1 MFATK
6 QTTIVPD
13 IHGEQNSGNI
23 NLGQIPNLEL
33 ESEPGH
39 MIQED
44 GGKFDLQF
52 GRMALG
58 SSTTF
63 AGTVSSSATFPAGHI
78 IQIAQ
83 VTTTDTQTFNN
94 QDWTTTVSNFNPS
107 LITKKTNSKI
117 LVETNQFWGGAEGGA
132 EGVGVRLYRND
143 GTGYA
148 EVTATR
154 VTSLSWSCW
163 FDVPGFSGDNYA
175 PHGVTASYLDSPN
188 VAAGTT
194 VTYAFHARPYSSS
207 YPVYFNKGRNYD
219 SDTNGRWRPLSSA
232 TLMEIA
238 S

>member
-6 QTTIVPD
+6 NTVIVPE
-13 IHGEQNSGNI
+13 IHGKQDANNDI

-33 ESEPGH
+33 ESGTTGAPGH
-39 MIQED
+39 IVQQD

-52 GRMALG
+52 GRMSFG

-63 AGTVSSSATFPAGHI
+63 PTGHI

-83 VTTTDTQTFNN
+83 VTKIDTQTFNN

-117 LVETNQFWGGAEGGA
+117 YVVTNQFWGGAQGGA

-148 EVTATR
+148 EVTGTR
-154 VTSLSWSCW
+154 ETSLSWSCW
-163 FDVPGFSGDNYA
+163 FNIPAFNGDGYA

-188 VAAGTT
+188 VDAGTT
-194 VTYAFHARPYSSS
+194 LTYAFHPRPYSSS
-207 YPVYFNKGRNYD
+207 YPVHFNRGNQYD